1 MAMESF
7 IAYTDSGS
15 NDHAS
20 HTTDCYS
27 WLQALCLLRP
37 FMVEVPCKADTLQ
50 TVKMNTGLSQDGRSV
65 Q

>member
-37 FMVEVPCKADTLQ
+37 FMAKSLAKQILCKQ
-50 TVKMNTGLSQDGRSV
+50 SK
-65 Q
+65 